1 MSPHPGAHASQ
12 HQIFADYHQVYLED
26 SHAQA
31 GVGEDPDQRVAAI
44 DALVAQVLSPEA
56 LARHVGVAP
65 GALCV
70 LTARNTTVPVTIEVR
85 AQPPTDELSG
95 WDQVVEASLDV
106 PSGCLVLHG
115 PTDYFPSAP
124 RLTVTPDTYRVRVYF
139 GGLETVSPDQL
150 EGHDHY
156 RLVLWPAPARE
167 PTILCAS
174 SRSW

>member
-1 MSPHPGAHASQ
+1 MPLHPGVSASQ

-26 SHAQA
+26 SQAQA
-31 GVGEDPDQRVAAI
+31 GVGDDPKSRVDAS
-44 DALVAQVLSPEA
+44 DALVAQVLSPA
-56 LARHVGVAP
+56 AQARHVGIAP
-65 GALCV
+65 GVLCV
-70 LTARNTTVPVTIEVR
+70 LTARTTTVPVAVEVQT
-85 AQPPTDELSG
+85 QPPTEKLSG

-115 PTDYFPSAP
+115 PTDYFPAAP
-124 RLTVTPDTYRVRVYF
+124 RLTVTPGTYRVRVYF

-167 PTILCAS
+167 PTMLRAS
-174 SRSW
+174 SYAW